1 MHQNA
6 HQFDTASRP
15 VRQRCQI
22 SVSVNEAVRTA
33 LEQRAREEHRTV
45 SGQAL
50 HLLELA
56 LALEP
61 RRGGVA
67 A

>member
-1 MHQNA
+1 MHQDA

-22 SVSVNEAVRTA
+22 SVALSESARAA
-33 LEQRAREEHRTV
+33 LEERAREEHRTV
-45 SGQAL
+45 SAQA
-50 HLLELA
+50 HYFIVKM

-61 RRGGVA
+61 RKGGMA
-67 A
+67 